1 MVRGTKNVPSDKEKY
16 VCNGTPIREFPI
28 ERFNTPFWCGELM
41 SRFSDEIEKYS
52 GSDQT
57 RVRRNDLPPAEKCRQ
72 KEDQYQ
78 LCRNPKNIF
87 RRIVEKNP
95 E

>member
-57 RVRRNDLPPAEKCRQ
+57 RVRRNDLPPAEKMPSERGSISTLS
-72 KEDQYQ
+72 KS
-78 LCRNPKNIF
+78 
-87 RRIVEKNP
+87 EKYI
-95 E
+95 